1 MKISALIFILMLSSC
16 SSLTL
21 TPRGCQ
27 SNAIYGSDKLIYNHS
42 IKKEYFIWF
51 SDQEIKLKDIV
62 NCSELKNILV
72 SIEKK
77 AFVKYNLIVKYNKF
91 DFKEE

>member
-1 MKISALIFILMLSSC
+1 MKLAFFLSLLLLSSC

-27 SNAIYGSDKLIYNHS
+27 SKATYGSDKIIYDHS

-51 SDQEIKLKDIV
+51 GNQEVKLKELV
-62 NCSELKNILV
+62 NCTELKNILV

-77 AFVKYNLIVKYNKF
+77 AFVKYNLVLKYNKF
-91 DFKEE
+91 EFKDE